1 MLDRVLEIV
10 GRTDPAGAGHRNRP
24 AAVAGGAVDIHL
36 PEAVAVVAEEHHR
49 RKGYYLHLVIVLLL
63 TLMRDPLCC

>member
-1 MLDRVLEIV
+1 VLDRVLETA
-10 GRTDPAGAGHRNRP
+10 GRTDPAAVDHRNRP
-24 AAVAGGAVDIHL
+24 AAVAGVAVDIHL
-36 PEAVAVVAEEHHR
+36 PEAAAVVAGEHHR